1 MVHNLGTVFA
11 SSPPHSTAMR
21 ALIFALAFAPLTLLA
36 QDHST
41 GQKIKWMTMEEA
53 QKASKKDGKPLM
65 VDVYTQWCGPCKML
79 SSKTFMDDQLAA
91 YVNANFHPVKFDAE
105 GNTKTTFNGKEYGN
119 PSFDPQAGGG
129 RNGTHELTM
138 AIAPVNG
145 RVAYPTIVYI
155 DKDGKV
161 ISPVQGY
168 MTPEQME
175 PILHYVQGGKYATLD
190 YQTFVK
196 DFKSSRKPV
205 TP

>member
-1 MVHNLGTVFA
+1 
-11 SSPPHSTAMR
+11 MR
-21 ALIFALAFAPLTLLA
+21 ALLFTLALAPLTLLA

-41 GQKIKWMTMEEA
+41 GQKIKWMTLAEA
-53 QKASKKDGKPLM
+53 QAAAKKDGKPLM

-79 SSKTFMDDQLAA
+79 SGKTFMDDQLAA

-105 GNTKTTFNGKEYGN
+105 GNEKVTFNGKEYAN
-119 PSFDPQAGGG
+119 PSYNPQAGGG
-129 RNGTHELTM
+129 RNSTHELTM

-145 RVAYPTIVYI
+145 RVAYPTVVYL

-168 MTPEQME
+168 LTPEQME
-175 PILHYVQGGKYATLD
+175 PILEYIGKGKYATMD
-190 YQTFVK
+190 YQTFTK

>member
-1 MVHNLGTVFA
+1 
-11 SSPPHSTAMR
+11 MR
-21 ALIFALAFAPLTLLA
+21 ALLFTLALAPLILLA

-41 GQKIKWMTMEEA
+41 GQKIKWMTLAEA
-53 QKASKKDGKPLM
+53 QAAAKKDGKPLM

-79 SSKTFMDDQLAA
+79 SGKTFMDDQLAA

-105 GNTKTTFNGKEYGN
+105 GNEKVSFNGKEYAN
-119 PSFDPQAGGG
+119 PGYNPQAGGG
-129 RNGTHELTM
+129 RNSTHELTM

-145 RVAYPTIVYI
+145 RVAYPTVVYL

-168 MTPEQME
+168 LTPEQME
-175 PILHYVQGGKYATLD
+175 PILEYIGKGKYATMD
-190 YQTFVK
+190 YQTFTK

>member
-1 MVHNLGTVFA
+1 
-11 SSPPHSTAMR
+11 MR
-21 ALIFALAFAPLTLLA
+21 ALLQTPKPHAKAFLFTLAFAPLTLLA

-41 GQKIKWMTMEEA
+41 GQKIKWMTLAEA
-53 QKASKKDGKPLM
+53 QAAAKKDGKPLM

-79 SSKTFMDDQLAA
+79 SGKTFMDDQLAA

-105 GNTKTTFNGKEYGN
+105 GNEKVTFNGKEYAN
-119 PSFDPQAGGG
+119 PGYNPQAGGG
-129 RNGTHELTM
+129 RNSTHELTM

-145 RVAYPTIVYI
+145 RVAYPTVVYL

-168 MTPEQME
+168 LTPEQME
-175 PILHYVQGGKYATLD
+175 PILEYIGKGKYATMD
-190 YQTFVK
+190 YQTFTK

>member
-1 MVHNLGTVFA
+1 
-11 SSPPHSTAMR
+11 MR
-21 ALIFALAFAPLTLLA
+21 ALLQTPKPHAKAFLFTLAFAPLTLLA

-41 GQKIKWMTMEEA
+41 GQKIKWMTLSEA
-53 QKASKKDGKPLM
+53 QAAAKKDGKPLM

-79 SSKTFMDDQLAA
+79 SGKTFMDDQLAA

-105 GNTKTTFNGKEYGN
+105 GNEKVTFNGKEYAN
-119 PSFDPQAGGG
+119 PSYNPQAGGG
-129 RNGTHELTM
+129 RNSTHELTM

-145 RVAYPTIVYI
+145 RVAYPTVVYL

-168 MTPEQME
+168 LTPEQME
-175 PILHYVQGGKYATLD
+175 PILEYIGKGKYATMD
-190 YQTFVK
+190 YQTFTK